1 MQCLGSLHRL
11 RLGRLRRLRCPPHR
25 FWREYTVMTW
35 TLLGGLLAA
44 LVFRMVGRNARLN
57 EGQLA
62 PDFALPDQ
70 DGQLHRLAD
79 FRGHWLVLYFY
90 PRDDTPHCTK
100 EACGFRDEMA
110 ALAGQGIKVAGV
122 SVDSTSSHA
131 AFASKF
137 ALPFPLLSDRQ
148 GATARHYGT
157 LIDLGPLKFTRRQTF
172 LISPEGRITRIWRRV
187 SPAGHA
193 RELLAAVQAQQTA

>member
-1 MQCLGSLHRL
+1 
-11 RLGRLRRLRCPPHR
+11 
-25 FWREYTVMTW
+25 MTW

-44 LVFRMVGRNARLN
+44 LVFRMVGRNARLK

-70 DGQLHRLAD
+70 SGQLRRLAD

-110 ALAGQGIKVAGV
+110 ALAGQGIEVAGI
-122 SVDSTSSHA
+122 SVDSIASHA
-131 AFASKF
+131 AFAGKF
-137 ALPFPLLSDRQ
+137 ALPFALLSDRQ
-148 GATARHYGT
+148 GETARRYGT
-157 LIDLGPLKFTRRQTF
+157 LVDLGPVKFTRRQTF

-193 RELLAAVQAQQTA
+193 HELLAAVQAQQAA

>member
-1 MQCLGSLHRL
+1 MS
-11 RLGRLRRLRCPPHR
+11 
-25 FWREYTVMTW
+25 W

-44 LVFRMVGRNARLN
+44 LLFRMATRSARLQ

-70 DGQLHRLAD
+70 TGQMRRLAD

-110 ALAGQGIKVAGV
+110 ALTDTGIRVAGV
-122 SVDSTSSHA
+122 STDPVPSHA
-131 AFASKF
+131 SFAAKF
-137 ALPFPLLSDRQ
+137 SLPFPLLSDLQ
-148 GATARHYGT
+148 GDTARRYGT
-157 LIDLGPLKFTRRQTF
+157 LINLGLLKLARRQTF
-172 LISPEGRITRIWRRV
+172 LISPEGRIVRIWRRV
-187 SPAGHA
+187 SPAHHA
-193 RELLAAVQAQQTA
+193 QELLAAVQAQ